1 MCSRQTFGSN
11 TNDDND
17 GGDDGDDDND
27 GFSFLLCSSKWN
39 RVSPF
44 ILAVEKFQL
53 LLSFLVKR
61 YSSLK
66 DILK

>member
-17 GGDDGDDDND
+17 GGDDGDGDND

-39 RVSPF
+39 
-44 ILAVEKFQL
+44 IA
-53 LLSFLVKR
+53 
-61 YSSLK
+61 
-66 DILK
+66 

>member
-11 TNDDND
+11 TNDGND

-27 GFSFLLCSSKWN
+27 GISFLLCSSKWN

-44 ILAVEKFQL
+44 ILAVEK
-53 LLSFLVKR
+53 
-61 YSSLK
+61 
-66 DILK
+66 I